1 MSSARMSRLRTDDSG
16 LSLVELIVYAALTA
30 LLMSVVAT
38 LFASGL
44 GAEAQTRDRDAA
56 TGRAQLIMSSLQS
69 SIRNASEVRVDGDVV
84 RAVVATGASGWSC
97 EGWAVSGDRLVH
109 RSSSSALALP
119 TSDAAGWAVLA
130 DGVEPRGTGPAFTLS
145 GRTLSVELA
154 VLAGDATVPAS
165 GEVLAQAKQSGTAK
179 QCW

>member
-1 MSSARMSRLRTDDSG
+1 MNSPRVSSLRTDESG

-44 GAEAQTRDRDAA
+44 GAEAQTRERDAA
-56 TGRAQLIMSSLQS
+56 TGRAQLVMSSLQS

-84 RAVVATGASGWSC
+84 RAVVATGTSGWSC
-97 EGWAVSGDRLVH
+97 EGWALSGDRLVH
-109 RSSSSALALP
+109 RTSTSALPLP
-119 TSDAAGWAVLA
+119 NADAAGWSVLV
-130 DGVEPRGTGPAFTLS
+130 DGVEPAAGTAFSLA
-145 GRTLSVELA
+145 GRTLTVDLA
-154 VLAGDATVPAS
+154 VLAGESAVPAT
-165 GEVLAQAKQSGTAK
+165 GEVLARAKQSGTAK